1 MCIPIP
7 TNQGRVKKPAPCIYA
22 VLCIVYCVLLCIL
35 RAMRVCSV
43 VRGACCGVDSVDVPI
58 QSLHNSPQYVLQARE
73 RLGDHGVAVDD
84 VGEVHEGVLLLER
97 LLGAEP
103 HGEVL
108 GRVRVQLVPD
118 EGRKKEEGRR

>member
-1 MCIPIP
+1 MDVHSHP
-7 TNQGRVKKPAPCIYA
+7 NQSRTSEEACPVYICCTVYR
-22 VLCIVYCVLLCIL
+22 VLCTACY
-35 RAMRVCSV
+35 AVCSV

-58 QSLHNSPQYVLQARE
+58 QSLHVLQARE

>member
-1 MCIPIP
+1 M
-7 TNQGRVKKPAPCIYA
+7 RA
-22 VLCIVYCVLLCIL
+22 VVSIVT
-35 RAMRVCSV
+35 
-43 VRGACCGVDSVDVPI
+43 GVPI
-58 QSLHNSPQYVLQARE
+58 QSLHVLQARE

-118 EGRKKEEGRR
+118 EGRKKEEGRRKKEEWNGRR